1 MSELTVRVDPETG
14 RMVAD
19 LSHFLGRTKKAVVRD
34 AVRAFAELH
43 EHTVRG
49 GIARSS
55 SRATAATGAVDRERL
70 LAEAGGDLMS
80 LPLAKRVTVL
90 REDLI
95 RILDGHGT
103 HNVRLVGRL
112 AKGEAAE
119 AADLLVESDL
129 IDGMDYASATHEAQ
143 RLLRTTVNL
152 HDATRLRLFT
162 PERLAELEREAVS
175 L

>member
-14 RMVAD
+14 RLVTD

-43 EHTVRG
+43 ERTVRG
-49 GIARSS
+49 GIAHSTNRV
-55 SRATAATGAVDRERL
+55 AGATGAIDRERL
-70 LAEAGGDLMS
+70 IAEAGGDVMS
-80 LPLAKRVTVL
+80 LTLPRRVQVL
-90 REDLI
+90 RDDLI
-95 RILDGHGT
+95 RILDAHGAR
-103 HNVRLVGRL
+103 NVRLVGRL

-152 HDATRLRLFT
+152 HDATRLRLFA
-162 PERLAELEREAVS
+162 PERLAELEHEAMPV
-175 L
+175 

>member
-34 AVRAFAELH
+34 AVRALAELH
-43 EHTVRG
+43 EPAIRS
-49 GIARSS
+49 GIAHSS
-55 SRATAATGAVDRERL
+55 DRAAAVAGAADRERL
-70 LAEAGGDLMS
+70 LAAVGGDLMS
-80 LPLAKRVTVL
+80 LMLPQRVKVL

-95 RILDGHGT
+95 RVLDAHGAR
-103 HNVRLVGRL
+103 NVRLVGLL
-112 AKGEAAE
+112 ARGEAAE

>member
-43 EHTVRG
+43 ELGIRS
-49 GIARSS
+49 GIADSS
-55 SRATAATGAVDRERL
+55 GRAAAAIGAGDRERL
-70 LAEAGGDLMS
+70 LAAVGGD
-80 LPLAKRVTVL
+80 PLALMLPQRLKVL

-95 RILDGHGT
+95 RILDGHGAR
-103 HNVRLVGRL
+103 NVRLVGRQ

-129 IDGMDYASATHEAQ
+129 IDGMDYASATHQAQ
-143 RLLRTTVNL
+143 RLLHTTVNL

>member
-14 RMVAD
+14 RLVAD
-19 LSHFLGRTKKAVVRD
+19 LSHFLGRTKKAVVHD

-43 EHTVRG
+43 EQTLRS
-49 GIARSS
+49 GIDHSS
-55 SRATAATGAVDRERL
+55 SRAGNASGAGDRERL

-80 LPLAKRVTVL
+80 LTLPQRVTVL

-95 RILDGHGT
+95 RILDGHGAR
-103 HNVRLVGRL
+103 NVRLLGRL
-112 AKGEAAE
+112 ARGEAAE

-129 IDGMDYASATHEAQ
+129 IAGMDYASATHDAQ

-152 HDATRLRLFT
+152 HDATRLRLFA
-162 PERLAELEREAVS
+162 PDRLAELEREAS
-175 L
+175 PL